1 MIANKKEAI
10 KVAANVVSFDS
21 DTVFGAYARELGVKL

>member
-1 MIANKKEAI
+1 MAIAQLN
-10 KVAANVVSFDS
+10 FDS